1 MNGEKDDEY
10 WPMLDDG
17 GGDDGKGLP
26 PWLVFPR
33 VGRGCLDAGAGIGDV
48 K

>member
-1 MNGEKDDEY
+1 MGTSDEY

-26 PWLVFPR
+26 PWLVFLVLA
-33 VGRGCLDAGAGIGDV
+33 VGGLDAGAGIGDV